1 MLSARDLAP
10 GSRFAGGPAR
20 PPRRAGYLPAG
31 NDERGQCG
39 AQIRRMRGAQVNL
52 IVGPVKAEADRA
64 FCLTAVYVVD
74 EQSLNL
80 LSHDMLRSLAAN

>member
-20 PPRRAGYLPAG
+20 PPRREPSGWQ
-31 NDERGQCG
+31 RWTGQCG

-52 IVGPVKAEADRA
+52 VVGPVKAEA
-64 FCLTAVYVVD
+64 VVQGTRRR
-74 EQSLNL
+74 ENPF
-80 LSHDMLRSLAAN
+80 LRCGRGFLGLVPGSGV